1 MKKYVIA
8 CTIIVNLVFAAD
20 CASLAL
26 QGRFANR
33 DPQSVIANPGVVELG
48 ESTKYSQVIVISD
61 VHGMYDRLVGL
72 LRAGQVIDRQN
83 NWIAGNTL
91 FVVTGDSIDKGPK
104 SLEVMDLWIK
114 LQSQASEAGG
124 LLIHTLGNHEAEF
137 LANPEADK
145 KASELI
151 SELQVQNVPVTDL
164 TSTQTPRGVFLHSEP
179 VALKMGKWL
188 FCHSGF
194 YPNMNWSDFVTQAQ
208 RVTTL
213 QNYADGFLIGD
224 TSILEA
230 KDWEKSEVTLNPILY
245 RMNGN
250 GLYGIVFGHQPSA
263 FGIKGRSAAKMGGR
277 LIKIDNGMAPEAGAH
292 PGSLLV
298 FTNPSQLLQ
307 AAYPQ
312 IKIIFPDGS
321 NKVLQPE

>member
-1 MKKYVIA
+1 M
-8 CTIIVNLVFAAD
+8 
-20 CASLAL
+20 AL